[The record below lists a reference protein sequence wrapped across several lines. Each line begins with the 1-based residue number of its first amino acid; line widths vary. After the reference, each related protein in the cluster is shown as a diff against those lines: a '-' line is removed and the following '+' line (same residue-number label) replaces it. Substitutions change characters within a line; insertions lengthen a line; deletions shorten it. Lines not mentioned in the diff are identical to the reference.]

1 MRNTVAAVLIAGIA
15 CAGIVGAV
23 AHAAPTRDQ
32 AVVLQLKAVGAIAYN
47 KKALRAP
54 HGKVTI
60 RMTNTSPLKH
70 DVAIKGK
77 SVTAKSAKGKLVA
90 TGGISIAT
98 ATLKAGKYTF
108 LCTVPG
114 HAAAGMKGILTVK

>member
-1 MRNTVAAVLIAGIA
+1 MRVSVITVVIASIVSSVLAGAAAQ
-15 CAGIVGAV
+15 
-23 AHAAPTRDQ
+23 AAPAREE
-32 AVVLQLKAVGAIAYN
+32 AVVLQLKAVGSIAYN
-47 KKALRAP
+47 KKALSAP

-60 RMTNTSPLKH
+60 RMKNTSPLKH

-77 SVTAKSAKGKLVA
+77 GVTAKSAKGKVVA
-90 TGGISIAT
+90 TGGVSVAI

-114 HAAAGMKGILTVK
+114 HAAAGMKGTLTVK